1 MTHRSARLDNIK
13 GLMIFLVVLGHVLEL
28 LPPQAWTGLY
38 VAIYLVHMPVF
49 VFVSG
54 YLTSLRRTP
63 GELVREL
70 ALLYGVAQL
79 AWCAFLWLGS
89 AVADL
94 PAPTWAQILGLVP
107 SQALWFIFSLFVWRL
122 LAPALAEAKRPL
134 VWLLFLC
141 GFAALAGRTPLDLT
155 LSASRTVA
163 FWPFFAAGLWSR
175 LHDWPLTAA
184 PRTRLDP
191 ALLAGGGALLAGLTW
206 WCQRMHPGLAHF
218 AFPHEVYQVSWK
230 AGVVFR
236 LAAFVGAL
244 AIIRALFVWMSE
256 QESLLTALGRNSL
269 AIYLGHFYVI
279 QAYRLW
285 EPAGI
290 AAGNFWLVPILTLAG
305 CALGWTPV
313 AQWFEQVRAA
323 LAARLFEARQ

>member
-1 MTHRSARLDNIK
+1 MSNRSARLDNIK
-13 GLMIFLVVLGHVLEL
+13 GLMIVLVVFGHVLEL
-28 LPPQAWTGLY
+28 LPPQSWTGVY

-70 ALLYGVAQL
+70 VLLYGVAQV
-79 AWCAFLWLGS
+79 AWCGFLWLGTAS
-89 AVADL
+89 ADL
-94 PAPTWAQILGLVP
+94 PPPTWAEMLGLVP

-134 VWLLFLC
+134 LWLLCLC
-141 GFAALAGRTPLDLT
+141 GFAAMAGRTPLDLT
-155 LSASRTVA
+155 LSASRTVV

-175 LHDWPLTAA
+175 LHCWRLTAA

-191 ALLAGGGALLAGLTW
+191 LLLAGGCAWLAGLTW
-206 WCQRMHPGLAHF
+206 WVQRMHPGLAHF
-218 AFPHEVYQVSWK
+218 AFPYEVYQVSWK
-230 AGVVFR
+230 WGVAFR
-236 LAAFVGAL
+236 LGAFLGAL

-256 QESLLTALGRNSL
+256 RDFLLTALGRQSL
-269 AIYLGHFYVI
+269 AIFLGHFYVI
-279 QAYRLW
+279 QAYRML

-290 AAGNFWLVPILTLAG
+290 AAGQFWLIPLLTLAG
-305 CALGWTPV
+305 CALGWSPIG
-313 AQWFEQVRAA
+313 AWFEQARAT
-323 LAARLFEARQ
+323 LAARLFVAK